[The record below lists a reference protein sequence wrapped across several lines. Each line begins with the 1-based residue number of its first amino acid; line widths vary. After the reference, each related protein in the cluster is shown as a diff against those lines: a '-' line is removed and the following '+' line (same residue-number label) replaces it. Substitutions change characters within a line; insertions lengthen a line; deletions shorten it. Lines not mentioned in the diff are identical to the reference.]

1 MCVYI
6 RFFKTYFKK
15 LAYMISESGKSK
27 IYRVGWQAEELGIAS
42 IEVQPQRSSAGRLFL
57 LRRGQFFVLFRPSTD
72 RTRPTHIMEDNRLHL
87 KSANLNVNLI

>member
-42 IEVQPQRSSAGRLFL
+42 IEVQPQRSSAGRFFFCLGEVSFLFYSGPQL
-57 LRRGQFFVLFRPSTD
+57 IVRGP
-72 RTRPTHIMEDNRLHL
+72 PTLWKIIDFT
-87 KSANLNVNLI
+87 